1 LGKLLGVDFLMPKA
15 KGNPRWSFR
24 FFDNRISNQQ
34 SPSPERRLPVLS
46 LERGG
51 LFRLDKIRRD
61 SQRSLVGVKCL
72 RDMPGLRQ
80 RTPGLRQR
88 TPEFEVASGGRLEFH

>member
-1 LGKLLGVDFLMPKA
+1 LGKLLVVDFLMPKA

-46 LERGG
+46 LECGGG
-51 LFRLDKIRRD
+51 LFRLDKIRTD

-80 RTPGLRQR
+80 RTP
-88 TPEFEVASGGRLEFH
+88 EFEVASGGRLEFQ